1 MKRSPIAST
10 FLTGLSCL
18 LPGPVTPV
26 LELQEI
32 PLYEPIPIAQLIH
45 APQPAAGI
53 SVVATLA
60 ESGHPRGHW
69 EGDRYHAISKERA
82 HE

>member
-1 MKRSPIAST
+1 MKRVPVAST
-10 FLTGLSCL
+10 FLAGLSYL
-18 LPGPVTPV
+18 LPGPVAPA

-45 APQPAAGI
+45 DPQPAAGI
-53 SVVATLA
+53 SVVAALA

-69 EGDRYHAISKERA
+69 EGDKHHAISKEKT